1 VVLGSGSSL
10 AGLLLTG
17 AAAWLLVRA
26 ASMPPVL
33 TLSAAVVLV
42 RGSAVARPLLRYLER
57 LVAHDVAFARLGAR
71 RARVYAALVPRVPGP
86 RLRRRGDLL
95 TRVVDDVD
103 AQVDG
108 LLRGSLPAL
117 AAAAALAL
125 TTAAAIWI
133 TPGVTVPLAV
143 GVAVT
148 ALLAPAVAAR
158 QASREDAAT
167 ATARAELR
175 DAMVEAVS
183 GVEEL
188 PTGSDVPHRRSRAL
202 ARLEARA
209 AQASGLATALAHLGW
224 GVAVAG
230 TAYALTH
237 AALTHA
243 ALPAEWKAV
252 VLLAVVALG
261 EPALTLP
268 DAAVAR
274 RRAEG
279 AATRL
284 TALTTEPLAAT
295 FPPAISDEPSAN
307 FLPSGADG
315 PRAAIV
321 PPTTPDEARA
331 AIVPPLEPTTPTRL
345 GPLSVRGL
353 SAGWATDR
361 EPVLRDVDL
370 DLPPGA
376 RVAVVGRSGSGKSTL
391 AAVLARLLDP
401 SAGSI
406 TAAGRDLRTFPEEAI
421 RPRIVLVGD
430 DTGHVFASTVRE
442 NLRLARPAAS
452 DDELRA
458 ALARV
463 RLHTWLDT
471 LPEGLDTW
479 LGTGGSTMS
488 GGQARRFATAR
499 ALLAD
504 PELLILDEPTEGLD
518 TETAEAVMADLLDA
532 TGDRTVLLLT
542 HRPEGL
548 DRVDRT
554 YELTAGRLTGEPV
567 MNRFAAGI

>member
-26 ASMPPVL
+26 SAMPPVL

-57 LVAHDVAFARLGAR
+57 LLAHDVAFARLGAR

-108 LLRGSLPAL
+108 LLRGRLPAL
-117 AAAAALAL
+117 AAATTLTVATTAVGWTAPTAAL
-125 TTAAAIWI
+125 
-133 TPGVTVPLAV
+133 PLAV
-143 GVAVT
+143 GIAL
-148 ALLAPAVAAR
+148 ACLLAPAVAAR
-158 QASREDAAT
+158 QASREDTAT
-167 ATARAELR
+167 ATARSQLR

-188 PTGSDVPHRRSRAL
+188 PSGSDVPHRRSTTL

-209 AQASGLATALAHLGW
+209 AQASGLATALSHLGW

-230 TAYALTH
+230 TAYALTTATLP
-237 AALTHA
+237 AAT
-243 ALPAEWKAV
+243 LPAEWKAV

-261 EPALTLP
+261 QEALSLP
-268 DAAVAR
+268 EAAIAR
-274 RRAEG
+274 RRADG

-284 TALTTEPLAAT
+284 AALAAEPPAAT
-295 FPPAISDEPSAN
+295 FPSPAP
-307 FLPSGADG
+307 G
-315 PRAAIV
+315 
-321 PPTTPDEARA
+321 
-331 AIVPPLEPTTPTRL
+331 EPTTRL
-345 GPLSVRGL
+345 GALSVRGL
-353 SAGWATDR
+353 SAGWATDG
-361 EPVLRDVDL
+361 EPTLRNLDL

-376 RVAVVGRSGSGKSTL
+376 RIAVMGRSGSGKSTL

-401 SAGSI
+401 AAGSI
-406 TAAGRDLRTFPEEAI
+406 TAGGRDLRSFPEEEI

-430 DTGHVFASTVRE
+430 ETGHIFASTVRE
-442 NLRLARPAAS
+442 NLRLARPAAT
-452 DDELRA
+452 DDELRT

-463 RLHTWLDT
+463 RLDSWLAA
-471 LPEGLDTW
+471 LPDGLDTW

-518 TETAEAVMADLLDA
+518 TETAEALMADLLDA
-532 TGDRTVLLLT
+532 TGSRTVLVLT
-542 HRPEGL
+542 HRREGL

-554 YELTAGRLTGEPV
+554 YELIAGRLTGRSDAGGGSSADPV
-567 MNRFAAGI
+567 RERPAGRRERLRTGRRAPTRPGAVRRR